1 MTNREY
7 IIAALSG
14 KFDDGGATEEAV
26 TYYHVECPYYEGD
39 DRSHCDG
46 SGTKINRETCSD
58 CKAEWLDDEVDY
70 QSIGSTISNQPKVG
84 EWIPCSER
92 LPENAQ
98 HKGAFCPK
106 YQVMTK
112 YGITEGWYNP
122 DLESW
127 YILVWF
133 MSEDFREYN
142 INIKRGDIPKRL
154 RVPKG
159 IVTAWQPSPEPW
171 EGGQK

>member
-1 MTNREY
+1 MKY
-7 IIAALSG
+7 IIELEKIEGTDLYRAVGANALV
-14 KFDDGGATEEAV
+14 FEQWL
-26 TYYHVECPYYEGD
+26 
-39 DRSHCDG
+39 
-46 SGTKINRETCSD
+46 RE
-58 CKAEWLDDEVDY
+58 LVD
-70 QSIGSTISNQPKVG
+70 NQPKVG

-92 LPENAQ
+92 LPD
-98 HKGAFCPK
+98 KGAFCPK

-159 IVTAWQPSPEPW
+159 IVIAWQPSPEPW

>member
-1 MTNREY
+1 MIDEKKLINEVEKRQKYWENK
-7 IIAALSG
+7 AAE
-14 KFDDGGATEEAV
+14 FDA
-26 TYYHVECPYYEGD
+26 EGNWVNMD
-39 DRSHCDG
+39 ICDG
-46 SGTKINRETCSD
+46 KAIEVKRIVNLINS
-58 CKAEWLDDEVDY
+58 
-70 QSIGSTISNQPKVG
+70 QPKVG

-122 DLESW
+122 GLESW

-142 INIKRGDIPKRL
+142 INMKRGDIPKRL

-159 IVTAWQPSPEPW
+159 IVTAWQPRPEPW